1 MSCYVIQLSNSLSHL
16 GPSYPSTL
24 VTGVHMSITLLH
36 FYKTM
41 IMVGLHI
48 TCIWVTLISSGPSWS
63 WSYRRFSTT
72 YAIIAYHYY
81 SCELESPSWRGL
93 LDTTLCGKFISVL
106 RQVSFVF
113 FIIFGFLF
121 FHVRYDVKTMWIGFF
136 SAVLQFFFLV
146 FPVSVVFGVVF
157 GRSLFVLFV
166 LYVLIIVL
174 SVLRCTSSDYPFDIF
189 KLFRTS

>member
-48 TCIWVTLISSGPSWS
+48 TCIWVTLISSGPLWS

-81 SCELESPSWRGL
+81 SCELESPSWLGL

-106 RQVSFVF
+106 RQVSVVF
-113 FIIFGFLF
+113 FYHFRISVLSCALWRQNYVNWVF
-121 FHVRYDVKTMWIGFF
+121 FCSFAVFF
-136 SAVLQFFFLV
+136 SSIPCVCSF
-146 FPVSVVFGVVF
+146 
-157 GRSLFVLFV
+157 
-166 LYVLIIVL
+166 
-174 SVLRCTSSDYPFDIF
+174 RCCVW
-189 KLFRTS
+189 